1 MSCGT
6 IAPQSFPGPP
16 WNPHVIYHLATGGKG
31 RRRKAIVQLVFS
43 TGKSIVKY
51 RSAKINTWTTP
62 RLLSLRSADS
72 PPVLNSDHTLLSTRF
87 YAIYPKNIISK
98 SSVDFLKPLGE
109 SCRS

>member
-1 MSCGT
+1 LFTAHTSDRSERRGLRS
-6 IAPQSFPGPP
+6 QDD
-16 WNPHVIYHLATGGKG
+16 Y
-31 RRRKAIVQLVFS
+31 RRKAIVQLLFS
-43 TGKSIVKY
+43 TEKRILKY

-109 SCRS
+109 SCRF